1 MIISMTGYGKAEAP
15 LGDLMVAVEI
25 RSVNHRFCE
34 VAARVPKSLAGSE
47 ARFRKAIQ
55 RRVAR
60 GRLDLVVAAGGEL
73 QARTLALD
81 TELARQ
87 YYDALKALQQ
97 QFGLAGEITVHMVAT
112 FRDVLT
118 FVERETESTE
128 LADHV
133 ERLIARALDELDAMR
148 RQEGEAIA
156 HDLVR
161 RVREIA
167 SRVDDVARRAPLIVE
182 DYASRLRNRVRVLA
196 NGIDV
201 DPARLAQEVALQAE
215 RCDYTEEVTR
225 LRSHVTQCETML
237 NTGGAVGRALD
248 FLFQEMN
255 REMNTIGSKAND
267 AEVALAVVA
276 MKSDLEK
283 LREQV
288 QNVE

>member
-1 MIISMTGYGKAEAP
+1 MTGYGKAEAP
-15 LGDLMVAVEI
+15 LGDLMVAVEV

-47 ARFRKAIQ
+47 ARFRKVIQ
-55 RRVAR
+55 RRVVR
-60 GRLDLVVAAGGEL
+60 GRIDLVVAAGGEH
-73 QARTLALD
+73 QARTIEVDA
-81 TELARQ
+81 ELARQ
-87 YYDALKALQQ
+87 YYDALKSLQQ
-97 QFGLAGEITVHMVAT
+97 QLGLSGEITVQMVAIS
-112 FRDVLT
+112 RDVLT
-118 FVERETESTE
+118 FVERETDSAA

-133 ERLIARALDELDAMR
+133 ETLITRAIDELDAMR

-156 HDLVR
+156 QDLGY

-167 SRVDDVARRAPLIVE
+167 SRVEDAARRAPLIVE
-182 DYASRLRNRVRVLA
+182 EYATRLRSRVRVLA
-196 NGIDV
+196 NGIDL

-215 RCDYTEEVTR
+215 RSDYTEEVTR
-225 LRSHVTQCETML
+225 LRSHLTQCETML
-237 NTGGAVGRALD
+237 KNGGAVGRALD

-255 REMNTIGSKAND
+255 REINTIGSKAND

>member
-1 MIISMTGYGKAEAP
+1 MIASMTGYGKAEAP

-60 GRLDLVVAAGGEL
+60 GRVDLVVAAGGER
-73 QARTLALD
+73 QMRTLAVD

-97 QFGLAGEITVHMVAT
+97 QFGLSGEITVQMVAT
-112 FRDVLT
+112 SRDVLT

-133 ERLIARALDELDAMR
+133 EVLLAQAIDALDVMR

-156 HDLVR
+156 HDLGHR
-161 RVREIA
+161 LREII
-167 SRVDDVARRAPLIVE
+167 SRVEDVARRAPLIVE
-182 DYASRLRNRVRVLA
+182 DYATRLRNRVRVLA

-201 DPARLAQEVALQAE
+201 DPARLAQEVVLQAE

-225 LRSHVTQCETML
+225 LRSHVAQCETML
-237 NTGGAVGRALD
+237 KTGGAVGRALD

-255 REMNTIGSKAND
+255 REINTIGSKAND

>member
-1 MIISMTGYGKAEAP
+1 MIASMTGYGKAEAP
-15 LGDLMVAVEI
+15 LGDLMVAVEV

-47 ARFRKAIQ
+47 ARFRKVVQ

-60 GRLDLVVAAGGEL
+60 GRIDLVVAAGGEH
-73 QARTLALD
+73 QTRTIAVD
-81 TELARQ
+81 AELARQ
-87 YYDALKALQQ
+87 YYDALKSLQQ
-97 QFGLAGEITVHMVAT
+97 QFGLSGEITVQMVAT
-112 FRDVLT
+112 SRDVLT
-118 FVERETESTE
+118 FVERETDSIA

-133 ERLIARALDELDAMR
+133 ETLITRAIDELDAMR

-156 HDLVR
+156 QDLVY

-167 SRVDDVARRAPLIVE
+167 SRVEDAARRAPLIVE
-182 DYASRLRNRVRVLA
+182 EYATRLRNRVRVLA
-196 NGIDV
+196 NGIDL

-215 RCDYTEEVTR
+215 RSDYTEEVTR
-225 LRSHVTQCETML
+225 LRSHLTQCETML
-237 NTGGAVGRALD
+237 RSGGAVGRALD

-255 REMNTIGSKAND
+255 REINTIGSKAND

>member
-34 VAARVPKSLAGSE
+34 VVARVPKSLVGSE

-60 GRLDLVVAAGGEL
+60 GRLDLVVAAGGEH

-87 YYDALKALQQ
+87 YYDALKTLQQ
-97 QFGLAGEITVHMVAT
+97 QLELAGEITVHMVAT

-148 RQEGEAIA
+148 RQEG
-156 HDLVR
+156 
-161 RVREIA
+161 
-167 SRVDDVARRAPLIVE
+167 
-182 DYASRLRNRVRVLA
+182 
-196 NGIDV
+196 
-201 DPARLAQEVALQAE
+201 
-215 RCDYTEEVTR
+215 
-225 LRSHVTQCETML
+225 
-237 NTGGAVGRALD
+237 
-248 FLFQEMN
+248 
-255 REMNTIGSKAND
+255 
-267 AEVALAVVA
+267 
-276 MKSDLEK
+276 
-283 LREQV
+283 
-288 QNVE
+288 